1 MLDFSYGNKRL
12 ILSRCG
18 PGGGTRH
25 LHHKNIKG
33 GSNRIDV
40 RVNSQKLCPEWYQR
54 YRTKIINAND
64 NEMALAA

>member
-1 MLDFSYGNKRL
+1 
-12 ILSRCG
+12 
-18 PGGGTRH
+18 
-25 LHHKNIKG
+25 
-33 GSNRIDV
+33 V